1 MTRQDLPGQLI
12 TEIANKVVVMPVVAP
27 SAAAVSVLIESYSE
41 VQIGGVHRQ

>member
-27 SAAAVSVLIESYSE
+27 SEAAVSVLIESYSE
-41 VQIGGVHRQ
+41 VQIEWVHRQ